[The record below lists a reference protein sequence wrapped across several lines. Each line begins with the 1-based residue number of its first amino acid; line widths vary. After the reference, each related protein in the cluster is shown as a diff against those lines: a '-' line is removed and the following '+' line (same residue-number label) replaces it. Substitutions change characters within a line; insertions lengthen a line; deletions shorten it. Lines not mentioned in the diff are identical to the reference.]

1 MRFTR
6 QGLLIG
12 LTVGLLAFT
21 LAGSIPPLASA
32 EVFTCGSTSSSNY
45 HGGYVQNGGA
55 VNYVGSQVDIVNRY
69 GAVCDT
75 NTTKANFTNAYGMI
89 AGFMANPFD
98 PGLGWGQSGFI
109 RWYNS
114 CTYFFAQTEQDTST
128 TQPNTWY
135 GTTCLTYGNTNTYQN
150 TQIDSC
156 SCLHSNINGT
166 RELQTTWDP
175 KNVWASPFSPQFED
189 ETRYLQSDIP
199 GNASA
204 RTNWSN
210 LMGKRRTDNT
220 WVNYPCNVLTHEND
234 GSATRADGEK
244 WWVSPGDTCPNFHT
258 YTDTAG

>member
-1 MRFTR
+1 MRPTLVAFV
-6 QGLLIG
+6 
-12 LTVGLLAFT
+12 VGLLAAVLT
-21 LAGSIPPLASA
+21 ASGAPPRASA
-32 EVFTCGSTSSSNY
+32 EVFTCGSPATFNY
-45 HGGYVQNGGA
+45 HGGYEQDSGA
-55 VNYVGSQVDIVNRY
+55 VSYVGSQVDIVNRY

-75 NTTKANFTNAYGMI
+75 KTGKANFTNAYGMI
-89 AGFMANPFD
+89 AGVNTFD
-98 PGLGWGQSGFI
+98 GGPGWGQSGYL

-114 CTYFFAQTEQDTST
+114 CTYFFAQIEEDAFDTGPQT
-128 TQPNTWY
+128 FY

-156 SCLHSNINGT
+156 SCMHSNINGT
-166 RELQTTWDP
+166 RELASTWDP
-175 KNVWASPFSPQFED
+175 KNVWFTPFSPQFED
-189 ETRYLQSDIP
+189 ETAYLESDIP

-210 LMGKRRTDNT
+210 LMGKRLSDNT
-220 WVNYPCNVLTHEND
+220 WVAYPCNVLTHVND

>member
-1 MRFTR
+1 MRIVR
-6 QGLLIG
+6 KQSLLA
-12 LTVGLLAFT
+12 LFVSGLLAVS
-21 LAGSIPPLASA
+21 LSASGAVNQASA
-32 EVFTCGSTSSSNY
+32 EVYTCGNTSQYNY
-45 HGGYVQNGGA
+45 HGGYYQTTAA
-55 VNYVGSQVDIVNRY
+55 VDYVGSQVDIVNRY

-89 AGFMANPFD
+89 
-98 PGLGWGQSGFI
+98 LGINIDGGQGYGQSGYI

-114 CTYFFAQTEQDTST
+114 CTYFFAQTEEDVFY
-128 TQPNTWY
+128 TQPNTFY

-156 SCLHSNINGT
+156 SCMHSNINGT
-166 RELQTTWDP
+166 RELQTNWNP
-175 KNVWASPFSPQFED
+175 KNVWGDPFSPQFES

-199 GNASA
+199 GNGAA

-210 LMGKRRTDNT
+210 LMGHKRSDNN
-220 WVNYPCNVLTHEND
+220 WVAYPCNVLTHQND
-234 GSATRADGEK
+234 GANTRSDGEK